1 MGSASKKV
9 LTTLYNERARRR
21 YGSRLDT
28 HQMLD
33 VAVIGG
39 GPGGLYAA
47 TLLARAGFAVALFE
61 EHDEIGR
68 PVHCTGVLAD
78 DAFGEFNLPRTSILN
93 TLSTAKFISPAG
105 FQISYTTP
113 STEAHVVDRGRLDRA
128 IAAQAADAGVRI
140 SAGRRV
146 RHVEETDRGMR
157 IEIDGCDDARARA
170 VILACGASY
179 GLQRRFGLGMPA
191 VSLNSAQLELPALR
205 GGDVEVY
212 FGADTAPGGFAWTV
226 PVTRGSSCCVRVGLM
241 CEGDASTF
249 FRQFVSRVGPSWGI
263 VPELVTEPR
272 RRFLPLSTLPRT
284 YTSRL
289 LVVGD
294 AAGLVKPT
302 TGGGIYYSLVS
313 SALAA
318 ETLVPALRDNRLDAD
333 SLAVYQQRWRQRL
346 GPELQAQL
354 ALRMLAQRM
363 SDADIDSLFDLALTD
378 GVMPIVRRTAQF
390 NRHRTLILELFK
402 HAPARR
408 VLFGRLME

>member
-1 MGSASKKV
+1 MNAPGAAA
-9 LTTLYNERARRR
+9 ARGR
-21 YGSRLDT
+21 T

-39 GPGGLYAA
+39 GPGGLHAA
-47 TLLARAGFAVALFE
+47 TLLARAGFAVTLFE
-61 EHDEIGR
+61 EHDEIGQ

-78 DAFGEFNLPRTSILN
+78 DAFGEFSLPRTSILN
-93 TLSTAKFISPAG
+93 TLATAKFISPSG

-113 STEAHVVDRGRLDRA
+113 SVEAHVVDRRRLDQT
-128 IAAQAADAGVRI
+128 IAAQAAAAGVRVR
-140 SAGRRV
+140 AGCRV
-146 RHVEETDRGMR
+146 RNLEETDRGIR
-157 IEIDGCDDARARA
+157 IEIDGGDSGEARA

-191 VSLNSAQLELPALR
+191 VSLNSAQLEVPALR
-205 GGDVEVY
+205 GGDVEVF
-212 FGADTAPGGFAWTV
+212 FGSDTAPGGFAWAV
-226 PVTRGSSCCVRVGLM
+226 PVTRPSGCFVRVGLM
-241 CEGDASTF
+241 CEGDAAVF
-249 FRQFVSRVGPSWGI
+249 FRQFVNRVGPSWGI

-284 YTSRL
+284 YGPRL
-289 LVVGD
+289 LAVGD

-313 SALAA
+313 AAIAA
-318 ETLVPALRDNRLDAD
+318 ETLIPALNSDRLDAD
-333 SLAVYQQRWRQRL
+333 ALAVYQRRWRQRL
-346 GPELQAQL
+346 GPEFQAQL
-354 ALRMLAQRM
+354 ALRMLARRM

-390 NRHRTLILELFK
+390 NRHRSLILELFK

-408 VLFGRLME
+408 VLFRRLMD

>member
-1 MGSASKKV
+1 
-9 LTTLYNERARRR
+9 
-21 YGSRLDT
+21 
-28 HQMLD
+28 MLD

-39 GPGGLYAA
+39 GPGGLHAA
-47 TLLARAGFAVALFE
+47 TLLARAGFAVTLFE
-61 EHDEIGR
+61 EHDEVGQ

-78 DAFGEFNLPRTSILN
+78 DAFGEFDLSRESVLN

-113 STEAHVVDRGRLDRA
+113 SIEAHVVDRRLLDRT
-128 IAAQAADAGVRI
+128 IAARATDAGVRLR
-140 SAGRRV
+140 AGLRV
-146 RHVEETDRGMR
+146 RNIEPAPGGMR
-157 IEIDGCDDARARA
+157 IEIDGADSARARA
-170 VILACGASY
+170 VVLACGASY

-191 VSLNSAQLELPALR
+191 VSLNSAQLEVPALR

-212 FGADTAPGGFAWTV
+212 FGSGTAPGGFAWAV
-226 PVTRGSSCCVRVGLM
+226 PVTRPAGPCVRVGLM
-241 CEGDASTF
+241 CEGDASIL
-249 FRQFVSRVGPSWGI
+249 FRQFVNRVGPSWGI
-263 VPELVTEPR
+263 VPELVIEPR

-284 YTSRL
+284 YASRL

-313 SALAA
+313 AAVAA
-318 ETLVPALRDNRLDAD
+318 ETLIPALRSDRLDAD
-333 SLAVYQQRWRQRL
+333 ALAVYQQRWRQRL

-363 SDADIDSLFDLALTD
+363 SDIEIDSLFDLALTD

-390 NRHRTLILELFK
+390 NRHRNLIVALFK

-408 VLFGRLME
+408 LLFRRLVT